1 MKKIND
7 LLDKILYWI
16 LLIILILGL
25 GILIKIIFFGGVK

>member
-1 MKKIND
+1 MNKIND

-25 GILIKIIFFGGVK
+25 GILIKIMFFGGVK